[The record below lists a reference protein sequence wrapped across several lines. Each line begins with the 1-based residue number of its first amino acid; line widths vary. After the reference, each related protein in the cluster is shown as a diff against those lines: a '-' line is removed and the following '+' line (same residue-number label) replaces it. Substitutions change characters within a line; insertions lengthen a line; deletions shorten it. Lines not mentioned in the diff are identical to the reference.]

1 MLEKK
6 PKDMSQLEM
15 ISIEEFVPKDHML
28 RKINKAVTA
37 EEVKM
42 NIAYRW
48 FCSYLFNGQTPHFS
62 TLGRKYIF
70 FDKY

>member
-28 RKINKAVTA
+28 RKINKA
-37 EEVKM
+37 ED
-42 NIAYRW
+42 
-48 FCSYLFNGQTPHFS
+48 
-62 TLGRKYIF
+62 
-70 FDKY
+70 FDKIYDFVEKL